1 MKKVIYLFALVAAVF
16 TGCNPLE
23 DINAEI
29 DALPDEPNIG
39 VFEYTLID
47 ADYERFDLSFGNF
60 GSEVQAKDS
69 IPFLLNDLYPLYGEG
84 SSVLVNYD
92 LFVGNAEGLGDL
104 TGADIYQLTNDD
116 YASTGSDA
124 FGFYPDVNATN
135 EIPDVL
141 AAQIADPVDG
151 QLVLA
156 TYKQYF
162 ENPVVGLANVYQAA
176 FPGDYDN
183 FELVSVSGPDALGWT
198 LGAANVQGSAFDGS
212 ANALEEWLISPE
224 IDLGGESDL
233 LFQITQ
239 EIDFLGDDS
248 LIDILISTDYNGGGT
263 VTDVTAAN
271 WAAIDFDKTA
281 FGDLASLENVDFSAY
296 DGLQVYVGLKYSST
310 DNDSPR
316 WRVQDFAVQK
326 VGIAGA
332 ADSKGGYFVYDGGSW
347 EEVDEAYYL
356 SNSDYDSMG
365 EDNGQ
370 PGAFNNFSS
379 STSADD
385 YLPTFLSLKYPF
397 AQQED
402 ELFVIYKYFSSSSG
416 AGIRGDFYTFM
427 NGAWTASESV
437 ISTSLQFGFTGGEWV
452 PDNTVRYMIMQS
464 DFDYIFANYATTVGF
479 IDPVDSMADF
489 GNFDRRPSND
499 AYWSNEMILV
509 VFKDLLENVIAP
521 GSENGQKYVLSVAI
535 YDGSSGIE
543 DFSFIKD
550 LETGD
555 WRYKTDED

>member
-39 VFEYTLID
+39 AFEYTLID
-47 ADYERFDLSFGNF
+47 ADYERFDLGFGNF
-60 GSEVQAKDS
+60 GSEAQAKDS
-69 IPFLLNDLYPLYGEG
+69 IPLLLDDLYPLYGEG

-92 LFVGNAEGLGDL
+92 LFVGNAEGLSDL
-104 TGADIYQLTNDD
+104 TGADVYALTNDD

-135 EIPDVL
+135 EIPAVL

-162 ENPVVGLANVYQAA
+162 ENPVVGLANVYQAV

-183 FELVSVSGPDALGWT
+183 FELISVSGPDALGWT
-198 LGAANVQGSAFDGS
+198 VGAANVQGSAFDGG

-224 IDLGGESDL
+224 IDLDGESDL

-239 EIDFLGDDS
+239 EIDFLGDDT
-248 LIDILISTDYNGGGT
+248 LFDILISTDYNGGGT
-263 VTDVTAAN
+263 VADVTAAN
-271 WAAIDFDKTA
+271 WDAIDFDKTA
-281 FGDLASLENVDFSAY
+281 FGDLASLDNVDFSAY
-296 DGLQVYVGLKYSST
+296 DGQQVYVGLKYSST

-326 VGIAGA
+326 VGIAGDT
-332 ADSKGGYFVYDGGSW
+332 DSKGEYFVYDGGSW
-347 EEVDEAYYL
+347 EEVEEAYYL
-356 SNSDYDSMG
+356 SNTDYDSMG

-385 YLPTFLSLKYPF
+385 YLPAFLSIKYPF

-427 NGAWTASESV
+427 NGSWTASESV
-437 ISTSLQFGFTGGEWV
+437 ISTSLQFGFSDGEWV
-452 PDNTVRYMIMQS
+452 PDNTVRYMITAS
-464 DFDYIFANYATTVGF
+464 DFDYIETNYETTAGF
-479 IDPVDSMADF
+479 EDAVSSMANF
-489 GNFDRRPSND
+489 GNFDRRPSNN
-499 AYWSNEMILV
+499 AFWSDEMILT
-509 VFKDLLENVIAP
+509 VFADLLENVIAP
-521 GSENGQKYVLSVAI
+521 GAADDQKYVISVDI
-535 YDGSSGIE
+535 YDGSNGVE
-543 DFSFIKD
+543 DFSLIRTAGVWIYNV
-550 LETGD
+550 E
-555 WRYKTDED
+555 

>member
-1 MKKVIYLFALVAAVF
+1 MKKVIYLFALVAAIF

-39 VFEYTLID
+39 AFEYTLID
-47 ADYERFDLSFGNF
+47 ADYDRFDLSFGSF
-60 GSEVQAKDS
+60 GSEQQAKDS

-92 LFVGNAEGLGDL
+92 LFVGQAEGLGDY
-104 TGADIYQLTNDD
+104 TGATTYQLTNDD
-116 YASTGSDA
+116 YATTGSDA

-135 EIPDVL
+135 EIPDIL

-183 FELVSVSGPDALGWT
+183 FELISVSGPDELGWT
-198 LGAANVQGSAFDGS
+198 VGAANVQGSAFDGS

-224 IDLGGESDL
+224 IDLSGESDL

-239 EIDFLGDDS
+239 EIDFLGDDA

-263 VTDVTAAN
+263 VADVTAAN
-271 WAAIDFDKTA
+271 WDAIDFDKTA
-281 FGDLASLENVDFSAY
+281 FEELTSLENIDFSAY

-326 VGIAGA
+326 VGIAG
-332 ADSKGGYFVYDGGSW
+332 DTNSKGEYFVYDGGSW
-347 EEVDEAYYL
+347 EEVDDAYYL

-365 EDNGQ
+365 ESSGQ
-370 PGAFNNFSS
+370 PGAFNNFGS
-379 STSADD
+379 STPADN

-397 AQQED
+397 AQEED
-402 ELFVIYKYFSSSSG
+402 QLFVIYKYFSSSSG

-427 NGAWTASESV
+427 NGSWTASESV
-437 ISTSLQFGFTGGEWV
+437 ISTSLQFGFSDGEWV
-452 PDNTVRYMIMQS
+452 PDNTVRYMITAG
-464 DFDYIFANYATTVGF
+464 DFDYITANYGATDGF
-479 IDPVDSMADF
+479 VDAVSSMSNF
-489 GNFDRRPSND
+489 GNFDRRPSNA
-499 AYWSNEMILV
+499 AYWSNDMILT
-509 VFKDLLENVIAP
+509 VFADLLDNVIAT
-521 GSENGQKYVLSVAI
+521 GAADEQKYVMSVDI
-535 YDGSSGIE
+535 YDGSNAVE
-543 DFSFIKD
+543 DFRLIKLAGEWYYNLD
-550 LETGD
+550 
-555 WRYKTDED
+555 